1 MLERILYVSRAAAGT
16 ELSDISEI
24 AQAARL
30 RNAAG
35 RGPGRALGGA
45 RLHRR
50 LDRPGA
56 GGTGPALCA
65 TYTRILKDPRHV
77 QISLRARER
86 IYYRQFGAPGL
97 ILRSGPS
104 ISPAILARFDYHFG
118 FPVEGFPADALLEFM
133 AETCRPAL
141 PAASGAAQGA
151 AQGAAPGAVPVEIRR
166 AP

>member
-1 MLERILYVSRAAAGT
+1 MP
-16 ELSDISEI
+16 
-24 AQAARL
+24 
-30 RNAAG
+30 
-35 RGPGRALGGA
+35 PGGVLGG
-45 RLHRR
+45 LS
-50 LDRPGA
+50 
-56 GGTGPALCA
+56 GGLVFIDGWIVQALEGPAPALCA

-141 PAASGAAQGA
+141 PAASGASQGA